1 MIETGRPVSTLLS
14 TSVALA
20 AGLLIAA
27 GSLLLL
33 SSTPGAALRSF
44 FSVPFSSTYYLGNML
59 NKIGL
64 FSIAGIGMSLAF
76 RGGVFNLGG
85 EGQVYASALTATLVL
100 QLIPGLPAP
109 LALPLA
115 FAAAAGTGALLAG
128 LSGEFRRRWD
138 TDELISSF
146 LLSSSV
152 VYTIDYLITGPL
164 RDSESFLLATPEVAA
179 RFRLPELL
187 PPSHLNITLAAAL
200 LLSAGMSHYLFNTFR
215 GYELRMC
222 GLNRE
227 FARYGGIPVERY
239 YALPMAFSGA
249 FYGLTGALFVTGT
262 QHMLAQGGTAGLGWN
277 GLAVAL
283 VARNNPLLTVPAAFV
298 FAFLDTGMRSA
309 MVSSDFTFELGS
321 IIQAG
326 VLFLITARL
335 FLPGGLRRP
344 TGRRSA

>member
-1 MIETGRPVSTLLS
+1 VTDSARPVSSLLS
-14 TSVALA
+14 TAVALA
-20 AGLLIAA
+20 GGLAIAA
-27 GSLLLL
+27 ASLVLL
-33 SSTPGAALRSF
+33 SGTPSEALRSF
-44 FSVPFSSTYYLGNML
+44 FTVPFSSLYYLGNML
-59 NKIGL
+59 NKTGL
-64 FSIAGIGMSLAF
+64 FAMAGIGMSLAF

-100 QLIPGLPAP
+100 QSLPGIPALLGLP
-109 LALPLA
+109 LAL
-115 FAAAAGTGALLAG
+115 AAAAATGGLLAG
-128 LSGEFRRRWD
+128 LSGELRRRWD

-179 RFRLPELL
+179 RFHLPEIL
-187 PPSHLNITLAAAL
+187 PPSHLNLTLIAAL
-200 LLSAGMSHYLFNTFR
+200 LLSAGMSHYLWNTFR

-239 YALPMAFSGA
+239 YSIPMVLSGV

-262 QHMLAQGGTAGLGWN
+262 QHMLAQGGTSGLGWN

-283 VARNNPLLTVPAAFV
+283 VARNNPILAVPAAFV
-298 FAFLDTGMRSA
+298 FAFLETGMRSA

-321 IIQAG
+321 IIQAV
-326 VLFLITARL
+326 VLFLITARFFAL
-335 FLPGGLRRP
+335 GGIRRR
-344 TGRRSA
+344 TGRAA

>member
-1 MIETGRPVSTLLS
+1 
-14 TSVALA
+14 
-20 AGLLIAA
+20 
-27 GSLLLL
+27 
-33 SSTPGAALRSF
+33 
-44 FSVPFSSTYYLGNML
+44 ML
-59 NKIGL
+59 NKTGL
-64 FSIAGIGMSLAF
+64 FAMAGIGMTLAF

-85 EGQVYASALTATLVL
+85 EGQVYASALIAILL
-100 QLIPGLPAP
+100 LRWMEALHPL
-109 LALPLA
+109 LALPLTL
-115 FAAAAGTGALLAG
+115 AAAAATGALIAG
-128 LSGEFRRRWD
+128 LSGELRRRWS

-164 RDSESFLLATPEVAA
+164 RDSESFLLATPEVAEK
-179 RFRLPELL
+179 FRLPELMA
-187 PPSHLNITLAAAL
+187 PSHLNITLAAAV
-200 LLSAGMSHYLFNTFR
+200 LLSLAMSHYLWNTSR
-215 GYELRMC
+215 GYELRMS

-239 YALPMAFSGA
+239 YAVPMALSGA

-283 VARNNPLLTVPAAFV
+283 VGRNNPLLAIPAALV

-321 IIQAG
+321 IIQAV
-326 VLFLITARL
+326 VLFLITAR
-335 FLPGGLRRP
+335 FAGF
-344 TGRRSA
+344 GRAKRSRL